1 MDYLTIK
8 VGGKGKNCRNK
19 HEVEVVTSGGNAF
32 DEIEK
37 VSCPYMIEKGSR
49 HMSGEGPEVEK
60 LSVSHHVWESVNRLL
75 VAHSL
80 VPSFSFST
88 SAFIHIPSE
97 ATQGKIF
104 YSGCFCDEGQ
114 VILFHPC

>member
-1 MDYLTIK
+1 MS
-8 VGGKGKNCRNK
+8 
-19 HEVEVVTSGGNAF
+19 VELKVVTSGGNVF

-37 VSCPYMIEKGSR
+37 VSCPCMIEKGSR

-60 LSVSHHVWESVNRLL
+60 LSVSHHVWESLNRFL

-88 SAFIHIPSE
+88 SVLIHIPSE
-97 ATQGKIF
+97 AMQGRIF
-104 YSGCFCDEGQ
+104 YSGCYR
-114 VILFHPC
+114 